1 MAITLV
7 MARTTIKATYSL
19 APEIVRRLEH
29 LAERWNVSKSAALA
43 RAIAAAD
50 DQAAPSHPLDT
61 LAALQRAAQLDA
73 TQAEQWTNDVRTERR
88 EASKRLP

>member
-1 MAITLV
+1 

-19 APEIVRRLEH
+19 APDIVRRLEH

-50 DQAAPSHPLDT
+50 DQSAPSHPLDALT
-61 LAALQRAAQLDA
+61 ALQHTAQLSAAQADH
-73 TQAEQWTNDVRTERR
+73 WTNDLRAERQ
-88 EASKRLP
+88 ASSKRLP